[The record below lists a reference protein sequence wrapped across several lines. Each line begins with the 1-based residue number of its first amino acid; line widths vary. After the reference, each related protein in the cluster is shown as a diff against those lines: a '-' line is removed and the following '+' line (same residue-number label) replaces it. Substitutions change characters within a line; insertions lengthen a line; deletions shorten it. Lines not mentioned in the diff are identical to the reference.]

1 MDREPSGSPAAAGHR
16 TKGEPEGSGSG
27 IPAFLNS
34 WALSALIVALAI
46 AQQAAGH
53 LNGDDSWF
61 ILFAERVANGAKA
74 YVEISDPNPPAGFF
88 VYMPAV
94 LLARATGLSAEFWTV
109 VETFLFAFLALE
121 LSGALLSRAGLI
133 AREESGVARNAALW
147 ILLFA
152 VGFAFAEREHF
163 ALIAFL
169 PFAAAMLARAEQGGA
184 ALDRSALKAYGAKA
198 TRALDAVEAIAA
210 ERVARER
217 GAGYIWLQILA
228 GLCGGITLCFKPYFA
243 LPLGAVVLFAMV
255 RRRSIAPL
263 FAIENFAA
271 AAVALAY
278 GLVVWLRYPD
288 YVWSVATVAMEVYA
302 PARYG
307 LLDVVASPP
316 FVFSAILL
324 AGVAIGMRFI
334 GFEPRAALLAVA
346 SAAFFATYVIQA
358 KNWFNHAYPGEAL
371 GILALVTL
379 ALGRWRLAGGEAA
392 RFARIAVLP
401 ALIIA
406 PFLSAAQLNLPGSEE
421 YPGLTAAVQANAPA
435 RPRIAALAHQLDVG
449 HPLTRRLGGAWI
461 MRRNALW
468 VDNCVRQILGT
479 TKVDDETRTR
489 LLEYAAD
496 ERREVGDDIAKGQP
510 DVILIETPQLRE
522 WALKKTEFS
531 GLLDGFAKKAQVGD
545 IEVWA
550 RVGAR

>member
-109 VETFLFAFLALE
+109 VETFLFTFLALE

-217 GAGYIWLQILA
+217 GAGFIWLQMLA

-243 LPLGAVVLFAMV
+243 LPLGAVVLFAVV

-271 AAVALAY
+271 AAVAIGY

-307 LLDVVASPP
+307 LLDVIASPP

-371 GILALVTL
+371 GILALVAL
-379 ALGRWRLAGGEAA
+379 ALGRWRSAGDEAA

-406 PFLSAAQLNLPGSEE
+406 PFLCAAQLNLPGSEE

-468 VDNCVRQILGT
+468 VDNCVRQILAT
-479 TKVDDETRTR
+479 KKVDDETRTR

-496 ERREVGDDIAKGQP
+496 ERREVGEDIAKGQP

-531 GLLDGFAKKAQVGD
+531 GLLDGFTKKAQVGD

-550 RVGAR
+550 RVGK

>member
-1 MDREPSGSPAAAGHR
+1 MEREPSGSPAMAGMND
-16 TKGEPEGSGSG
+16 TSGPDRAGPG

-34 WALSALIVALAI
+34 WLLSAVIVALAI

-61 ILFAERVANGAKA
+61 ILFAERVLNGAKA
-74 YVEISDPNPPAGFF
+74 YVDISDPNPPAGFL

-109 VETFLFAFLALE
+109 VETFLFTFLSFE
-121 LSGALLSRAGLI
+121 LCGAILSRAGLI
-133 AREESGVARNAALW
+133 AREEAGLARNAALW
-147 ILLFA
+147 VLLFA

-169 PFAAAMLARAEQGGA
+169 PFAAAMLARSDEGLS
-184 ALDRSALKAYGAKA
+184 LDRSALKSYGARA
-198 TRALDAVEAIAA
+198 TQALDAVAAITA
-210 ERVARER
+210 ERVSRER
-217 GAGYIWLQILA
+217 GAGFVWLQILA
-228 GLCGGITLCFKPYFA
+228 GLCGGVTLCFKPYFA
-243 LPLGAVVLFAMV
+243 LPLATVVLFAMV

-263 FAIENFAA
+263 FAVENFAA
-271 AAVALAY
+271 AVVAIAY
-278 GLVVWLRYPD
+278 ALVVWLRYPD

-307 LLDVVASPP
+307 LLEVVASPP
-316 FVFSAILL
+316 FVFSGILL

-334 GFEPRAALLAVA
+334 GFGPRATLLAVA

-371 GILALVTL
+371 GVLALVAL
-379 ALGRWRLAGGEAA
+379 ALGRLKAAGEEAA
-392 RFARIAVLP
+392 RFGRIAVIP
-401 ALIIA
+401 ALIVA
-406 PFLSAAQLNLPGSEE
+406 PFLCAAQLNMPGAEE

-449 HPLTRRLGGAWI
+449 HPLTRRIDGAWV

-468 VDNCVRQILGT
+468 VDNCVRQILAT
-479 TKVDDETRTR
+479 KKVDDETRTR

-496 ERREVGDDIAKGQP
+496 ERREVGEDIAKGQP

>member
-1 MDREPSGSPAAAGHR
+1 MAGMNDTSGPDRAG
-16 TKGEPEGSGSG
+16 PG

-34 WALSALIVALAI
+34 WLLSAVIVALAI

-61 ILFAERVANGAKA
+61 ILFAERVLNGAKA
-74 YVEISDPNPPAGFF
+74 YVDISDPNPPAGFL

-109 VETFLFAFLALE
+109 VETFLFTFLSFE
-121 LSGALLSRAGLI
+121 LCGAILSRAGLI
-133 AREESGVARNAALW
+133 AREEAGLARNAALW
-147 ILLFA
+147 VLLFA

-169 PFAAAMLARAEQGGA
+169 PFAAAMLARSDEGLS
-184 ALDRSALKAYGAKA
+184 LDRSALKSYGARA
-198 TRALDAVEAIAA
+198 TQALDAVAAITA
-210 ERVARER
+210 ERVSRER
-217 GAGYIWLQILA
+217 GAGFVWLQILA
-228 GLCGGITLCFKPYFA
+228 GLCGGVTLCFKPYFA
-243 LPLGAVVLFAMV
+243 LPLATVVLFAMV

-263 FAIENFAA
+263 FAVENFAA
-271 AAVALAY
+271 AVVAIAY
-278 GLVVWLRYPD
+278 ALVVWLRYPD

-307 LLDVVASPP
+307 LLEVVASPP
-316 FVFSAILL
+316 FVFSGILL

-334 GFEPRAALLAVA
+334 GFGPRATLLAVA

-371 GILALVTL
+371 GVLALVAL
-379 ALGRWRLAGGEAA
+379 ALGRLKAAGEEAA
-392 RFARIAVLP
+392 RFGRIAVIP
-401 ALIIA
+401 ALIVA
-406 PFLSAAQLNLPGSEE
+406 PFLCAAQLNMPGAEE

-449 HPLTRRLGGAWI
+449 HPLTRRIDGAWV

-468 VDNCVRQILGT
+468 VDNCVRQILAT
-479 TKVDDETRTR
+479 KKVDDETRTR

-496 ERREVGDDIAKGQP
+496 ERREVGEDIAKGQP

>member
-1 MDREPSGSPAAAGHR
+1 MAREPSGSPARAG
-16 TKGEPEGSGSG
+16 TNDTSGPDRARPAL
-27 IPAFLNS
+27 PAFLNS
-34 WALSALIVALAI
+34 WTLSALIVALAI

-61 ILFAERVANGAKA
+61 ILFAERVANGARA
-74 YVEISDPNPPAGFF
+74 YVDISDPNPPAGFLI
-88 VYMPAV
+88 YMPAV

-109 VETFLFAFLALE
+109 VETFLFTFLSLE
-121 LSGALLSRAGLI
+121 LCGAILARAGLI
-133 AREESGVARNAALW
+133 AREEAGAVRNAALW

-169 PFAAAMLARAEQGGA
+169 PFAAAMLARSDEGLS
-184 ALDRSALKAYGAKA
+184 LDRSALRAYGARA
-198 TRALDAVEAIAA
+198 TQALDAVAAIAA
-210 ERVARER
+210 ERVSRER
-217 GAGYIWLQILA
+217 GAGFVWLQILA
-228 GLCGGITLCFKPYFA
+228 GLCGGVTLCFKPYFA
-243 LPLGAVVLFAMV
+243 LPLGAVVLFAMA

-271 AAVALAY
+271 AAVAIAY
-278 GLVVWLRYPD
+278 ALVVWLRYPD

-307 LLDVVASPP
+307 LLEVVASPP

-371 GILALVTL
+371 GVLALVAL
-379 ALGRWRLAGGEAA
+379 VLGRLKAAGEEAA
-392 RFARIAVLP
+392 RFGRIAVIP
-401 ALIIA
+401 ALIVA
-406 PFLSAAQLNLPGSEE
+406 PFLCAAQLNMPGAEE

-449 HPLTRRLGGAWI
+449 HPLTRRIDGAWV

-468 VDNCVRQILGT
+468 VDNCVRQILA
-479 TKVDDETRTR
+479 TKKIDDETRAR

-496 ERREVGDDIAKGQP
+496 ERREVGEDIAKGQP